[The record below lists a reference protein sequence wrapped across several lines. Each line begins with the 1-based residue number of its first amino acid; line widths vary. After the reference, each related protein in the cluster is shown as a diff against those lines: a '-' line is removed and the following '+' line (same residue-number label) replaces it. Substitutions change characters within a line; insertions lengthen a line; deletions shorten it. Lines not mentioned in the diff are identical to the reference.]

1 MTTREKRVKV
11 SDLNHERATIK
22 YVEFARL
29 KGEGHTTRE
38 IARLW
43 GISDARAYDYQRRA
57 RLYGYLEG

>member
-1 MTTREKRVKV
+1 M